1 MEQPAL
7 PIRSFGR
14 HMREADFTN
23 RPDAANVLSHGINKP
38 LTNGRRV
45 SERWAMSQSI
55 EVCGES
61 PFNPQTYRARTRD
74 ISAKGIYFVCEEP
87 YMKGQLVHVTIS
99 LSGGPI
105 AGSDSVYLTLRC
117 RVQRVEKIS
126 DNGSKIFGVAVA

>member
-1 MEQPAL
+1 
-7 PIRSFGR
+7 
-14 HMREADFTN
+14 MREADFTN

-61 PFNPQTYRARTRD
+61 PFNPQTYRARTSD
-74 ISAKGIYFVCEEP
+74 ISAKGLYFVCEEA

-99 LSGGPI
+99 LSGGLI
-105 AGSDSVYLTLRC
+105 AGSDSISLTLRC

-126 DNGSKIFGVAVA
+126 QNGSKTFGVAVALDE